1 MNLSPSQILPG
12 KGAPRLWYKGVFS
25 CALPGRDAAAK
36 RKGEKGGGHLKA
48 IIWTMILVAFIYV
61 AVMVLPILINEYQ
74 FQDSIQNIARFA
86 SVNRRDGDQVRKDV
100 LDEAQKE
107 DLPVQA
113 EDIKVQSNAG
123 NVRISVDYSVTVDL
137 KVYQWTLNFHP
148 AASNA
153 SLL

>member
-1 MNLSPSQILPG
+1 MKRNG
-12 KGAPRLWYKGVFS
+12 ERGA
-25 CALPGRDAAAK
+25 
-36 RKGEKGGGHLKA
+36 GHLKA

-61 AVMVLPILINEYQ
+61 AAMVLPILINEYQ
-74 FQDSIQNIARFA
+74 FQDSIENIARFA

-100 LDEAQKE
+100 LDEALKE

-123 NVRISVDYSVTVDL
+123 NVRINVDYSVTVDL
-137 KVYQWTLNFHP
+137 KIYQWTLNFHP

-153 SLL
+153 SLI

>member
-1 MNLSPSQILPG
+1 
-12 KGAPRLWYKGVFS
+12 
-25 CALPGRDAAAK
+25 
-36 RKGEKGGGHLKA
+36 
-48 IIWTMILVAFIYV
+48 MILVAFIYI
-61 AVMVLPILINEYQ
+61 AAMVLPVLINEYE

-86 SVNRRDGDQVRKDV
+86 SVNRRNNEQVKQAV

-113 EDIKVQSNAG
+113 GDIKVQSSAG
-123 NVRISVDYSVTVDL
+123 HVQIDVEYSVTVDL

-153 SLL
+153 ALI

>member
-25 CALPGRDAAAK
+25 RALSGRDAAAK

-48 IIWTMILVAFIYV
+48 IVWTTILVAFIYV

-107 DLPVQA
+107 DLPVQV

-123 NVRISVDYSVTVDL
+123 NVRINVDYSVTVDL